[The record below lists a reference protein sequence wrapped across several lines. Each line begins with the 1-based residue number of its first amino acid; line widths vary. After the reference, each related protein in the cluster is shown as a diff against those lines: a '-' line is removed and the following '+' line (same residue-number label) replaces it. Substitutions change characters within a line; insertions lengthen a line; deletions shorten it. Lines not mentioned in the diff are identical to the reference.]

1 MKASQPQLSAKWWS
15 AVRPSGVDEKK
26 NLEKALSKAEKALG
40 DQQKKS
46 DDPKAID
53 GCLTALKALPT
64 AISKTVKECDK
75 KTHKDELKGLQD
87 LKKLVDSEA
96 TRLKKLQ
103 KELQSDEGAAGEEES
118 DDKIFEKDYLHK
130 LIKLI
135 KSGNKELNF
144 AFGLDM
150 NAPEAC
156 DLLLHRKKGP
166 EMLFKILK
174 KTKKFPNR
182 LLTYGTAKMDPED
195 KQTLTFQLAP
205 NANIPPNKI
214 VRIGRKMF
222 QQDKKL
228 RFKKLKVVAANGQ
241 TLEDAGPEEPT
252 EGTAGAVA
260 DLSQQRSMVE
270 GFMQSWDQA
279 LNEVSSQVGN
289 IRKAM
294 ASMRD
299 DPAVSAIYDGLAA
312 YDGLSNVQREFP
324 DLDLSKLLD
333 AATKDDQALYDQT
346 LTQTAREV
354 GQARTEL
361 TELRPLLNALDE
373 NPFGIPT
380 NADDTVTRVLEEIA
394 SGLGV

>member
-1 MKASQPQLSAKWWS
+1 MKATQPELVAKWWS
-15 AVRPSGVDEKK
+15 TVCPSGVDEKK
-26 NLEKALSKAEKALG
+26 NLEKALSKVEKAIS
-40 DQQKKS
+40 DQEKKS

-53 GCLTALKALPT
+53 NCLTALKALPSV
-64 AISKTVKECDK
+64 ISKTTKECDK
-75 KTHKDELKGLQD
+75 KTHKDELKGLQE

-96 TRLKKLQ
+96 TRLKQLKKDLSSN
-103 KELQSDEGAAGEEES
+103 EGGGDDEDS
-118 DDKIFEKDYLHK
+118 DDKILEKDYLHK

-182 LLTYGTAKMDPED
+182 LLTYGTAKMDPGD
-195 KQTLTFQLAP
+195 KQTLMFQLAP

-241 TLEDAGPEEPT
+241 TLDDSQPEAEEATATGAG
-252 EGTAGAVA
+252 A

-270 GFMQSWDQA
+270 GFMQSWERA

-299 DPAVSAIYDGLAA
+299 DPSVAAIYDGLGA

-333 AATKDDQALYDQT
+333 AATKDDQARYDET

-361 TELRPLLNALDE
+361 TELRPLLNALDD